1 MSSLDPSVIR
11 AWVYVLRLAGDRY
24 YVGVSK
30 ELNRRLEEHWSGAG
44 SRWTKEYPPVDVE
57 TLHRCEGSGADVTAL
72 EKKVTLELM
81 RRCITPDDPEG
92 WRRVRGGPYTK
103 LDMCKPRDL

>member
-11 AWVYVLRLAGDRY
+11 AWVYVLRLTGDRY

-44 SRWTKEYPPVDVE
+44 STKSPSTCTIKVPTRASRIAFTSVRNHCLGRTSRMAGMRHGVKGGLASLDV
-57 TLHRCEGSGADVTAL
+57 AL
-72 EKKVTLELM
+72 GL
-81 RRCITPDDPEG
+81 PDG
-92 WRRVRGGPYTK
+92 MYQ
-103 LDMCKPRDL
+103 